1 MAYDIQNKTSELLIY
16 DKVGKNINY
25 YPKSELSVSASNGN
39 IIIDQTVGEST
50 NTIFS
55 QEASMI
61 DQPSVDSI
69 YDLVTTIKS
78 YIYSTSQGDIREVQ
92 KLITTAEVL
101 ALNGTP
107 ISIVTGIPGSEIQ
120 IIAGSVH
127 LKYAGATYA
136 TNTDMVFK
144 SSSAGAA
151 DYQGKYSIAGTT
163 DRIGNIELITTTR
176 NIVTGND
183 LVATVLSGNP
193 ATGNSDVVVSILYR
207 VTDLP

>member
-1 MAYDIQNKTSELLIY
+1 M
-16 DKVGKNINY
+16 
-25 YPKSELSVSASNGN
+25 
-39 IIIDQTVGEST
+39 
-50 NTIFS
+50 
-55 QEASMI
+55 
-61 DQPSVDSI
+61 
-69 YDLVTTIKS
+69 VTTIHS

-193 ATGNSDVVVSILYR
+193 ATGNSDVIVNILYR

>member
-1 MAYDIQNKTSELLIY
+1 MGYRIHNTADYLLIE
-16 DKVGKNINY
+16 DVSNQNITYNL
-25 YPKSELSVSASNGN
+25 KSELSVAGVKGKVVLYKNGN
-39 IIIDQTVGEST
+39 ELLALGPADIDL
-50 NTIFS
+50 
-55 QEASMI
+55 
-61 DQPSVDSI
+61 PSENAL
-69 YDLVTTIKS
+69 YDLVTTIHGYLYS
-78 YIYSTSQGDIREVQ
+78 DSTSQGDIREVQ
-92 KLITTAEVL
+92 KQITTAEVL

-107 ISIVTGIPGSEIQ
+107 ISIITGIPGSEIQ

-176 NIVTGND
+176 NIVTGDD

-193 ATGNSDVVVSILYR
+193 VTGNSDVVVSILYR

>member
-1 MAYDIQNKTSELLIY
+1 MAFRIHNTADYLLIE
-16 DKVGKNINY
+16 DVSDQNITY
-25 YPKSELSVSASNGN
+25 YLKSELSVAGVEGNVVLYKNGN
-39 IIIDQTVGEST
+39 ELLALGPADIDL
-50 NTIFS
+50 
-55 QEASMI
+55 
-61 DQPSVDSI
+61 PSENAL
-69 YDLVTTIKS
+69 YDLVTTIHGYLYS
-78 YIYSTSQGDIREVQ
+78 DSTSQGDLREVQ
-92 KLITTAEVL
+92 KQITTAEVL

-107 ISIVTGIPGSEIQ
+107 ISIITGIPGSEIQ

-176 NIVTGND
+176 NIVTGDD

-193 ATGNSDVVVSILYR
+193 VTGNSDVVVSILYR

>member
-1 MAYDIQNKTSELLIY
+1 MAFRIHNTADYLLIE
-16 DKVGKNINY
+16 DVSDQNITY
-25 YPKSELSVSASNGN
+25 YLKSELSVAGVEGNVVLYKNGN
-39 IIIDQTVGEST
+39 ELLALGPADIDL
-50 NTIFS
+50 
-55 QEASMI
+55 
-61 DQPSVDSI
+61 PSENAL
-69 YDLVTTIKS
+69 YDLVTTIHGYLYS
-78 YIYSTSQGDIREVQ
+78 DSTSQGDLREVQ
-92 KLITTAEVL
+92 KQITTAEVL

-107 ISIVTGIPGSEIQ
+107 ISIITGIPGSEIQ

-163 DRIGNIELITTTR
+163 DRIGNVELITTTR
-176 NIVTGND
+176 NIVTGDD

-193 ATGNSDVVVSILYR
+193 VTGNSDVVVSILYR

>member
-1 MAYDIQNKTSELLIY
+1 MKYKVHNTADYLLIE
-16 DKVGKNINY
+16 DTSNQNINY
-25 YPKSELSVSASNGN
+25 YDKAKLVVSASSGN
-39 IIIDQTVGEST
+39 VVIT
-50 NTIFS
+50 NDGVSIFS
-55 QEASMI
+55 YPPADI
-61 DQPSVDSI
+61 DLPVLNGL
-69 YDLVTTIKS
+69 YDLVTTIHS

-92 KLITTAEVL
+92 KQITTAEVL

-107 ISIVTGIPGSEIQ
+107 ISIITGIPGSEIQ

>member
-1 MAYDIQNKTSELLIY
+1 MSYKIHNTANYLLIE
-16 DKVGKNINY
+16 DTSNRNINY
-25 YPKSELSVSASNGN
+25 YSKDKLAVSGNSGNVVILDDGLSVFNQAPTN
-39 IIIDQTVGEST
+39 ISLPVE
-50 NTIFS
+50 N
-55 QEASMI
+55 AL
-61 DQPSVDSI
+61 
-69 YDLVTTIKS
+69 YDLVTTIHS
-78 YIYSTSQGDIREVQ
+78 YIYSTSEGDIREVQ

-101 ALNGTP
+101 ALNATP

-176 NIVTGND
+176 NIVTGDD

-207 VTDLP
+207 VTDIP

>member
-1 MAYDIQNKTSELLIY
+1 MGFRIHNTANYLLIE
-16 DKVGKNINY
+16 DVSSQNINY
-25 YPKSELSVSASNGN
+25 YLKSELSVSGSSGSVV
-39 IIIDQTVGEST
+39 ITQTLNDATS
-50 NTIFS
+50 TIFS
-55 QEASMI
+55 QSPAKI
-61 DQPSVDSI
+61 DLPSENGL
-69 YDLVTTIKS
+69 YDLVTTIHS

-163 DRIGNIELITTTR
+163 DRIGNVELITTTR
-176 NIVTGND
+176 NIVTGDD

>member
-1 MAYDIQNKTSELLIY
+1 MAFRIHNTADYLLIE
-16 DKVGKNINY
+16 DVSDQNITY
-25 YPKSELSVSASNGN
+25 YLKSELSVAGVGGKVVLYKNGDELLALGPAD
-39 IIIDQTVGEST
+39 IDL
-50 NTIFS
+50 
-55 QEASMI
+55 
-61 DQPSVDSI
+61 PSENAL
-69 YDLVTTIKS
+69 YDLVTTIHGYLYS
-78 YIYSTSQGDIREVQ
+78 DSTSQGDLREVQ
-92 KLITTAEVL
+92 KQITTAEVL

-107 ISIVTGIPGSEIQ
+107 ISIITGIPGSEIQ

-163 DRIGNIELITTTR
+163 DRIGNVELITTTR
-176 NIVTGND
+176 NIVTGDD

-193 ATGNSDVVVSILYR
+193 VTGNSDVVVSILYR